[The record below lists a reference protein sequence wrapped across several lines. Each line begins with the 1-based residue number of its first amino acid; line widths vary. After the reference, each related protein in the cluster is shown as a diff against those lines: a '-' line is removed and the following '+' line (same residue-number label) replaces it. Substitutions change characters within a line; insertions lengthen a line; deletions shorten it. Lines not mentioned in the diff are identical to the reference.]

1 MQVPATETAQ
11 RDSSG
16 FSLIEVLVTVMIFA
30 IVGGFAV
37 SRLRT
42 AYGRPT
48 QVERSARE
56 LVGNLRVARMLAI
69 SHDAHYRLVPGTSSY
84 QIQRLTFDP
93 GTSTWT
99 NTGTDVR
106 TVSLPKPLVFSGASP
121 TNPSVEFNARGLM
134 VAPTSTATFNLQ
146 DSGVSSA
153 RAVQVRLSG
162 QIVPPTAG
170 TVY

>member
-1 MQVPATETAQ
+1 MQALPSKTSECG
-11 RDSSG
+11 SSG
-16 FSLIEVLVTVMIFA
+16 YSLIEVLVTLLIFA

-37 SRLRT
+37 SRLRVS
-42 AYGRPT
+42 YGRPA
-48 QVERSARE
+48 QVDRSAKE
-56 LVGNLRVARMLAI
+56 LVGNLRVARMMAI
-69 SHDAHYRLVPGTSSY
+69 SRDAHYRLVPATSSY
-84 QIQRLTFDP
+84 QIQRLAFDP
-93 GTSTWT
+93 ATSTWT
-99 NTGTDVR
+99 NDGSDVR

-121 TNPSVEFNARGLM
+121 TNATVEFDARGLM

-146 DSGVSSA
+146 DSGVGAA